1 MDSELRIL
9 IFLIR
14 ATRMSKKIWWGPE
27 IKSKLNHS
35 LVQIKNPHFL
45 HFQMAISVVDIN
57 LLLCEKQK
65 FHDVCLGVSLL
76 LCLMCL
82 KLRGF
87 QIDNWVLQ
95 RDLNSENLKV
105 QVYYQVTN
113 YCWFPSRIYKMEAAL
128 LESCIVNLKHPS
140 IHTEYTLNNEGKF

>member
-14 ATRMSKKIWWGPE
+14 ATGMSKKKSGGAQKK
-27 IKSKLNHS
+27 KSKINHS

-57 LLLCEKQK
+57 LLLCVKQK
-65 FHDVCLGVSLL
+65 FHGACLGVSLL

-87 QIDNWVLQ
+87 QIDNCVFQ
-95 RDLNSENLKV
+95 RDLNSENLK
-105 QVYYQVTN
+105 YQVVLPIIAYCQVEFTKWRLLCWSPVLSIWNTLTN
-113 YCWFPSRIYKMEAAL
+113 IQS
-128 LESCIVNLKHPS
+128 
-140 IHTEYTLNNEGKF
+140 TL

>member
-14 ATRMSKKIWWGPE
+14 ATGMSKNSGGAQK
-27 IKSKLNHS
+27 KSKINHS

-57 LLLCEKQK
+57 LLLCVKQK
-65 FHDVCLGVSLL
+65 FHGACLGVSLL

-87 QIDNWVLQ
+87 QIDNCVFQ
-95 RDLNSENLKV
+95 RDLNSENLK
-105 QVYYQVTN
+105 YISGS
-113 YCWFPSRIYKMEAAL
+113 PE
-128 LESCIVNLKHPS
+128 
-140 IHTEYTLNNEGKF
+140 

>member
-1 MDSELRIL
+1 MAPEDQRVSGNGFRTENFDFSNQGHRYV
-9 IFLIR
+9 
-14 ATRMSKKIWWGPE
+14 KKNSGGAQKK
-27 IKSKLNHS
+27 KSKINHS

-57 LLLCEKQK
+57 LLLCVKQK
-65 FHDVCLGVSLL
+65 FHGACLGVSLL

-87 QIDNWVLQ
+87 QIDNCVFQ

-105 QVYYQVTN
+105 QVY
-113 YCWFPSRIYKMEAAL
+113 
-128 LESCIVNLKHPS
+128 
-140 IHTEYTLNNEGKF
+140 

>member
-14 ATRMSKKIWWGPE
+14 ATGMSKKILVGPRK
-27 IKSKLNHS
+27 KSNINDS

-65 FHDVCLGVSLL
+65 FHDVCLGVS
-76 LCLMCL
+76 
-82 KLRGF
+82 
-87 QIDNWVLQ
+87 
-95 RDLNSENLKV
+95 
-105 QVYYQVTN
+105 YY
-113 YCWFPSRIYKMEAAL
+113 CA
-128 LESCIVNLKHPS
+128 
-140 IHTEYTLNNEGKF
+140 